1 MGDRQVRPNDAVYA
15 QQVLSSYTH
24 LPLTLSVSILNSLL
38 LGAVLS
44 GVASASIILIWIGL
58 MVAQASVRMLLWFTC
73 SRPTAGARGINPWL
87 APVQAGGSLFSGILW
102 GSAPFI
108 FQPLDEAHL
117 LFVVLMIVGM
127 CAGAAT
133 VHAAYFP
140 AVVAFICPA
149 VLPLAA
155 KFLIQGSRLQMMSG
169 LMACVFGISLCVASL
184 RFRSSFNATTRGR
197 LNLNEANLRLTAEIA
212 SHRSTEA
219 KLQHSQRLES
229 LGRLTAGVAHDFNN
243 LLMSISGAAGLI
255 AIRLSSDAT
264 CSQYL
269 TTIMQSVERGANL
282 TRRLLAFG
290 RRQELV
296 PRSVDI
302 NEMLQSLEKLLLTTL
317 GGHSSLVLQLQHAPT
332 VAIVDAAQLEHAILN
347 LVINARDAMPQG
359 GIVTIKTESVDL
371 RGTEVGADGLSG
383 KFVRIAVSD
392 TGIGMAESVR
402 AQAFDPFFT
411 TKDIGEGSGL
421 GLSQVYG
428 LVQQS
433 GGFTH
438 IDSEV
443 GYGTTVILY
452 LPQGSI
458 DPAHDR
464 ARAPEPA
471 ASVSPGRRIL
481 VLDDDAQVRET
492 IAGMLTE
499 TGYTVVACSTAGQAL
514 DEIREPKTID
524 LMIVDVAMPG
534 TRGDQFAA
542 EARVQRAGVPIV
554 FITGY
559 ARPTSLASERFVLRK
574 PFNVASLIST
584 IEEAMRTSLNRI
596 AGTKGS

>member
-58 MVAQASVRMLLWFTC
+58 MVAQASIRMLLWFTC
-73 SRPTAGARGINPWL
+73 SRPMAGARGINPWL

-169 LMACVFGISLCVASL
+169 LMACVFGVSLCVASL

-243 LLMSISGAAGLI
+243 LLMSISGAAALI

-290 RRQELV
+290 RRQEL
-296 PRSVDI
+296 
-302 NEMLQSLEKLLLTTL
+302 
-317 GGHSSLVLQLQHAPT
+317 
-332 VAIVDAAQLEHAILN
+332 
-347 LVINARDAMPQG
+347 
-359 GIVTIKTESVDL
+359 
-371 RGTEVGADGLSG
+371 
-383 KFVRIAVSD
+383 
-392 TGIGMAESVR
+392 
-402 AQAFDPFFT
+402 
-411 TKDIGEGSGL
+411 
-421 GLSQVYG
+421 
-428 LVQQS
+428 
-433 GGFTH
+433 
-438 IDSEV
+438 
-443 GYGTTVILY
+443 
-452 LPQGSI
+452 
-458 DPAHDR
+458 
-464 ARAPEPA
+464 
-471 ASVSPGRRIL
+471 
-481 VLDDDAQVRET
+481 
-492 IAGMLTE
+492 
-499 TGYTVVACSTAGQAL
+499 
-514 DEIREPKTID
+514 
-524 LMIVDVAMPG
+524 
-534 TRGDQFAA
+534 
-542 EARVQRAGVPIV
+542 
-554 FITGY
+554 
-559 ARPTSLASERFVLRK
+559 
-574 PFNVASLIST
+574 
-584 IEEAMRTSLNRI
+584 
-596 AGTKGS
+596 